1 MFPASINAHR
11 EGGFIG
17 IGVAVHHQG
26 KVQLI
31 EPCPLHGEADQP
43 ACLGG
48 HEIDRL
54 RGRKLSRADEI
65 TFIFTLFVIDHHH
78 AGTVADGGKGIG
90 NRIESQ
96 EPDVEESIVIIDTC
110 TIRRGCGRPWTAA
123 IHLC

>member
-1 MFPASINAHR
+1 MFPASVNAHR
-11 EGGFIG
+11 EGGFVG

-26 KVQLI
+26 EVQLI
-31 EPCPLHGEADQP
+31 EPRPLHGKADQS
-43 ACLGG
+43 ACLRG

-54 RGRKLSRADEI
+54 WRRELRRADQI
-65 TFIFTLFVIDHHH
+65 TFIFPLFVIDDHH

-110 TIRRGCGRPWTAA
+110 TIRRGYGRPWTAA